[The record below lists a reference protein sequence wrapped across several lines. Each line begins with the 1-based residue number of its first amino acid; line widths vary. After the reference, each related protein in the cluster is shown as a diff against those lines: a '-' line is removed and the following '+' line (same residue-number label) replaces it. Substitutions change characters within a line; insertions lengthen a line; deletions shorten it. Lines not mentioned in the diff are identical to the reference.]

1 MSKGT
6 GSERFMAI
14 GDISVIL
21 IGTRGTLCT
30 GHGKLVQLLISE
42 LIRQHKEKYCI
53 IKLYISNIMKK
64 IRMTYFLSW
73 YYNFFSQN

>member
-21 IGTRGTLCT
+21 IGTRGDIVNRTW
-30 GHGKLVQLLISE
+30 
-42 LIRQHKEKYCI
+42 
-53 IKLYISNIMKK
+53 YIG
-64 IRMTYFLSW
+64 TATHL
-73 YYNFFSQN
+73 